1 MPVVDTVA
9 STLPDDVE
17 ALKALLSA
25 ALERADEAEARL
37 ANAMVRESATE
48 AMIAHLKLQIARLR
62 REQYGASAERSRR
75 LLDQLELQL
84 EDLEADA
91 CEDDLAAEEPTLLP
105 SRASD
110 QAASRSPNISRVS
123 ALSSPRRVRARS
135 AGARACRSWART

>member
-1 MPVVDTVA
+1 MPVMDTGA

-62 REQYGASAERSRR
+62 REQYGASAERR

-123 ALSSPRRVRARS
+123 ALSFPRRVRARP
-135 AGARACRSWART
+135 AGARTCRSWART

>member
-1 MPVVDTVA
+1 MPVMDTGA

-62 REQYGASAERSRR
+62 RSNMALAPSAAVGFSTSLSFSWKTSRPMPARMTWPPKSRR
-75 LLDQLELQL
+75 CCL
-84 EDLEADA
+84 
-91 CEDDLAAEEPTLLP
+91 
-105 SRASD
+105 RA
-110 QAASRSPNISRVS
+110 QATKPQAVPRTSP
-123 ALSSPRRVRARS
+123 A
-135 AGARACRSWART
+135 

>member
-1 MPVVDTVA
+1 MDTVA

-110 QAASRSPNISRVS
+110 QAASRSRHLPRERVVIPAPCS
-123 ALSSPRRVRARS
+123 CPSC
-135 AGARACRSWART
+135 GARTCRSWART